1 MKRSI
6 QLVIAGLGV
15 VIAVTAFGGLMLAS
29 APTARA
35 DTTIINVCKAT
46 SLTQVNQ
53 AIADGTTGDLLA
65 LVDVKLKPLA
75 DLVVKVGDTVKVRDG
90 VTLSDVLAKLKC
102 RTTETTTETTTTEPT
117 TETAAPRHRRHRSHS
132 SWSSSSAPVTE
143 RPVGGAE
150 TGG

>member
-6 QLVIAGLGV
+6 QLAIAGLGV
-15 VIAVTAFGGLMLAS
+15 TLAVTAFGGLALVQ

-35 DTTIINVCKAT
+35 DDITLINVCKAT
-46 SLTQVNQ
+46 SITEVNQ
-53 AIADGTTGDLLA
+53 VLGTTTISDALA
-65 LVDVKLKPLA
+65 LVDVKLQPIT

-90 VTLSDVLAKLKC
+90 VTLDDVLAKLKC
-102 RTTETTTETTTTEPT
+102 QTTEVTTTTTPTTTETT
-117 TETAAPRHRRHRSHS
+117 APARHKRHRSHS
-132 SWSSSSAPVTE
+132 TPVTE